1 MIGHSKE
8 DAYVEQPTLEWL
20 EELGWTIVHGPDIAP
35 GQAAAERSGY
45 GEVVLV
51 GRLRAAIARINPE
64 LPAEAIE
71 RVIDEVRRIDFPTDP
86 VRDHQAF
93 HELLI
98 NGVPVTWT
106 DDKSV
111 ERSMRAWLVDFRS
124 PANNEFWAVNQF
136 TIIQSQKNRRP
147 DVLLFVNGLPL
158 GQEELKN
165 PADEAATPEAACNQV
180 AHYRDTIP
188 ELYRYVEIAGVSDL
202 LQARVG
208 TISTPAE
215 HFAQWK
221 SMDPTEDEGRS
232 QLEVQL
238 RGVFEPGRLLD
249 LIENFVL
256 FQSDG
261 AKTWKVMAKYHQV
274 DAVNRA
280 VEAAHAA
287 RGADG
292 RAGVVWH
299 TQGSGKSL
307 TMAFFTLKIRRDP
320 RFENPTI
327 VALTDRNDLDE
338 QLLGTFA
345 GIPALAPAVRQAES
359 IEDLR
364 DKLNTPA
371 GGIVHT
377 TIQKFQAPEGEML
390 IISERSN
397 VVVLADEIQ
406 RSQYGDLAQNMAA
419 ALPNAV
425 KIGFSGTPIEKG
437 DRSSRLTF
445 GDYISI
451 YSITR
456 AVDDG
461 ATVPIF
467 YESRR
472 VPIEIGDEGEDLLE
486 TVEEVLEG
494 EEEEAATKLVTGWSK
509 LERVVGAD
517 ARIKT
522 VTDDIAEH
530 FTERQEANEG
540 KGLVVAMSRR
550 ICAAMT
556 EALRD
561 QFGEDAVEC
570 VMSAS
575 ATDPLEISKFRK
587 SKAELKQVAD
597 DFKDPDHPLKLV
609 VVRDMWLTGFDVP
622 ALHTLYIDKPM
633 RDHGLLQAIARVNR
647 VFRDKPGGLVV
658 DYIGI
663 GDDLREA
670 LPAYAAEDVEEAT
683 VSLEEVVQKL
693 TEKHEVVR
701 DFFHG
706 LGLEERTDKT
716 AAEQATIL
724 ANAVAKI
731 VADEETTTRYLTEQG
746 LFAKLYALAATDP
759 AAVAIRED
767 AAIYA
772 DIAAAVRK
780 LSPKQGEASQAAK
793 QAVKQFFSEGL
804 SAGEVVDVLAL
815 TGEERPELSVLSDE
829 FLDDL
834 TERVPQR
841 ELQVALL
848 RKLLNDEIR
857 LRRSQNNLQAK
868 LFSDE
873 LAALLERYADRQLS
887 SAEIVQAL
895 VSLAKKM
902 REARKRHEALGLSR
916 EEVAFYDALVGGDGD
931 GDDGGGEWTADEKL
945 ADIAREVV
953 KQLRDD
959 LSVDWTDHE
968 ATEANI
974 RRQVKRVLRQS
985 DFKAVVNG
993 GGGGGRVSI
1002 DYATDRIME
1011 QARAIYRRWPDVPSG
1026 EVGL

>member
-1 MIGHSKE
+1 MPHIVRARGSRG
-8 DAYVEQPTLEWL
+8 ALSVSVIRASSQGVET
-20 EELGWTIVHGPDIAP
+20 
-35 GQAAAERSGY
+35 
-45 GEVVLV
+45 
-51 GRLRAAIARINPE
+51 
-64 LPAEAIE
+64 
-71 RVIDEVRRIDFPTDP
+71 
-86 VRDHQAF
+86 
-93 HELLI
+93 
-98 NGVPVTWT
+98 
-106 DDKSV
+106 
-111 ERSMRAWLVDFRS
+111 
-124 PANNEFWAVNQF
+124 
-136 TIIQSQKNRRP
+136 
-147 DVLLFVNGLPL
+147 
-158 GQEELKN
+158 
-165 PADEAATPEAACNQV
+165 
-180 AHYRDTIP
+180 
-188 ELYRYVEIAGVSDL
+188 VSDL
-202 LQARVG
+202 
-208 TISTPAE
+208 
-215 HFAQWK
+215 
-221 SMDPTEDEGRS
+221 
-232 QLEVQL
+232 
-238 RGVFEPGRLLD
+238 
-249 LIENFVL
+249 
-256 FQSDG
+256 
-261 AKTWKVMAKYHQV
+261 
-274 DAVNRA
+274 
-280 VEAAHAA
+280 
-287 RGADG
+287 
-292 RAGVVWH
+292 
-299 TQGSGKSL
+299 
-307 TMAFFTLKIRRDP
+307 
-320 RFENPTI
+320 
-327 VALTDRNDLDE
+327 
-338 QLLGTFA
+338 
-345 GIPALAPAVRQAES
+345 
-359 IEDLR
+359 
-364 DKLNTPA
+364 
-371 GGIVHT
+371 GG
-377 TIQKFQAPEGEML
+377 F
-390 IISERSN
+390 R
-397 VVVLADEIQ
+397 
-406 RSQYGDLAQNMAA
+406 
-419 ALPNAV
+419 
-425 KIGFSGTPIEKG
+425 
-437 DRSSRLTF
+437 
-445 GDYISI
+445 
-451 YSITR
+451 
-456 AVDDG
+456 
-461 ATVPIF
+461 
-467 YESRR
+467 
-472 VPIEIGDEGEDLLE
+472 
-486 TVEEVLEG
+486 
-494 EEEEAATKLVTGWSK
+494 
-509 LERVVGAD
+509 
-517 ARIKT
+517 
-522 VTDDIAEH
+522 
-530 FTERQEANEG
+530 ERQEANEG

-575 ATDPLEISKFRK
+575 ATDPPEISKFRK

-804 SAGEVVDVLAL
+804 SAGEVIDVLAL

-916 EEVAFYDALVGGDGD
+916 EEVAFYDALAGGG
-931 GDDGGGEWTADEKL
+931 DGGGEWKADEKL

-985 DFKAVVNG
+985 DFKAAVNG

>member
-1 MIGHSKE
+1 MPGHSKE
-8 DAYVEQPTLEWL
+8 DKYAEQPTLEWV
-20 EELGWTIVHGPDIAP
+20 EELGWTVVHGPDIAP
-35 GQAAAERSGY
+35 GQPGAERDDY
-45 GEVVLV
+45 GEVILV
-51 GRLRAAIARINPE
+51 GRLRDAIGRINPE

-71 RVIDEVRRIDFPTDP
+71 RVIDDVRRTDFPSDV

-93 HELLI
+93 HDLLI

-106 DDKSV
+106 DAHGV
-111 ERSMRAWLVDFRS
+111 ERSKRAWLVDFRDQLK
-124 PANNEFWAVNQF
+124 NEYWAVNQF
-136 TIIQSQKNRRP
+136 TIIQGQKNRRP
-147 DVLLFVNGLPL
+147 DVLFYVNGLPL

-165 PADEAATPEAACNQV
+165 PVDEAATPEAACNQV

-188 ELYRYVEIAGVSDL
+188 ELYRYVEVIGVSDL

-208 TISTPAE
+208 TISTPPE
-215 HFAQWK
+215 HFAEWK
-221 SMDPTEDEGRS
+221 SMDPKEDEGRS

-238 RGVFEPGRLLD
+238 RGVFEPKHFLD
-249 LIENFVL
+249 LIENFVI

-261 AKTWKVMAKYHQV
+261 AKTWKTMAKYHQV

-280 VEAAHAA
+280 VEAAYEA
-287 RGADG
+287 RTTDG

-307 TMAFFTLKIRRDP
+307 TMAFFTLKVRRDP

-377 TIQKFQAPEGEML
+377 TIQKFQAPEAEMPIL
-390 IISERSN
+390 SERSN

-461 ATVPIF
+461 ATVPIY

-472 VPIEIGDEGEDLLE
+472 VPIELGDEGENLLE
-486 TVEEVLEG
+486 TVEAVLER

-517 ARIKT
+517 ARIKA

-530 FTERQEANEG
+530 FTERQRANEG

-550 ICAAMT
+550 ICAEMT
-556 EALRD
+556 EALKAH
-561 QFGEDAVEC
+561 FGDEAVEC

-575 ATDPLEISKFRK
+575 ATDPPEISKYRK
-587 SKAELKQVAD
+587 SKPELKQVAD
-597 DFKDPDHPLKLV
+597 NFKDPDHPLKLV

-647 VFRDKPGGLVV
+647 VFRDKPGG
-658 DYIGI
+658 
-663 GDDLREA
+663 
-670 LPAYAAEDVEEAT
+670 
-683 VSLEEVVQKL
+683 
-693 TEKHEVVR
+693 
-701 DFFHG
+701 
-706 LGLEERTDKT
+706 
-716 AAEQATIL
+716 
-724 ANAVAKI
+724 
-731 VADEETTTRYLTEQG
+731 
-746 LFAKLYALAATDP
+746 
-759 AAVAIRED
+759 
-767 AAIYA
+767 
-772 DIAAAVRK
+772 
-780 LSPKQGEASQAAK
+780 
-793 QAVKQFFSEGL
+793 
-804 SAGEVVDVLAL
+804 
-815 TGEERPELSVLSDE
+815 
-829 FLDDL
+829 
-834 TERVPQR
+834 
-841 ELQVALL
+841 
-848 RKLLNDEIR
+848 
-857 LRRSQNNLQAK
+857 
-868 LFSDE
+868 
-873 LAALLERYADRQLS
+873 
-887 SAEIVQAL
+887 
-895 VSLAKKM
+895 
-902 REARKRHEALGLSR
+902 
-916 EEVAFYDALVGGDGD
+916 
-931 GDDGGGEWTADEKL
+931 
-945 ADIAREVV
+945 
-953 KQLRDD
+953 
-959 LSVDWTDHE
+959 
-968 ATEANI
+968 
-974 RRQVKRVLRQS
+974 
-985 DFKAVVNG
+985 
-993 GGGGGRVSI
+993 
-1002 DYATDRIME
+1002 
-1011 QARAIYRRWPDVPSG
+1011 
-1026 EVGL
+1026 